1 MTRTTIV
8 IASVLKPVYE
18 PRMYEKIAIT
28 LSKNRDAFIHVI
40 GYGTA
45 DQTQDHTIQTYGL
58 GTFKRLSFKR
68 LLAPYY
74 VLRLLFKL
82 RPAVAIAC
90 THELLVPFFLYKLL
104 HPSVKLVYDLQEN
117 YYLNILHTKAF
128 PAVFRWPLA
137 AWVRMKERLMLPF
150 FAQVI
155 AAENCYLYE
164 MPFIRSK
171 GLVIANK
178 ALVDPVVAEA
188 RRSAV
193 LQERTCLLFSGTI
206 SAEYGI
212 YEAID
217 LAEKLHSA
225 DPSFYLR
232 IVGYCADQKEQKKLQ
247 QYIERK
253 YFVEALP
260 FDQPVQH
267 AQILKAIREADW
279 GLVAYRDNITTR
291 NRIPTK
297 LYEYISHQLPVLCTT
312 NPVWQELVTTY
323 DAGLCINYQQ
333 THIDLLI
340 RLLKMPGFYRS
351 QADLAELSWE
361 REEKKLELVVGGQ

>member
-28 LSKNRDAFIHVI
+28 LSKNQGASVHVI
-40 GYGTA
+40 GYGTT
-45 DQTQDHTIQTYGL
+45 DQILDTSISSYGL

-68 LLAPYY
+68 LLAPFK
-74 VLRLLFKL
+74 VLRLLFQLKPTL
-82 RPAVAIAC
+82 AIAC
-90 THELLVPFFLYKLL
+90 THELLIPFFVYKIM

-128 PAVFRWPLA
+128 PFLFRWPIAL
-137 AWVRMKERLMLPF
+137 WVRLQERLTLPLF
-150 FAQVI
+150 SHVI
-155 AAENCYLYE
+155 AAENCYVSE

-171 GLVIANK
+171 AIVVANK

-188 RRSAV
+188 KKNTVSK
-193 LQERTCLLFSGTI
+193 ERTCLLFSGTI

-217 LAEKLHSA
+217 LVEKLHGA
-225 DPSFYLR
+225 DPTFYLR
-232 IVGYCADQKEQKKLQ
+232 IVGYCADQKEQKNLSDYLSGKS
-247 QYIERK
+247 
-253 YFVEALP
+253 FVEALA
-260 FDQPVQH
+260 FDQPVAH
-267 AQILKAIREADW
+267 KEILKAIREADW
-279 GLVAYRDNITTR
+279 GLVAYRDNAATR

-297 LYEYISHQLPVLCTT
+297 LYEYISYQLPVLSTT
-312 NPVWQELVTTY
+312 NQTWQELVTTY
-323 DAGLCINYQQ
+323 DAGLCINYKQ

-351 QADLAELSWE
+351 QADRSTLSWE
-361 REEKKLELVVGGQ
+361 EEAKKLETLVL